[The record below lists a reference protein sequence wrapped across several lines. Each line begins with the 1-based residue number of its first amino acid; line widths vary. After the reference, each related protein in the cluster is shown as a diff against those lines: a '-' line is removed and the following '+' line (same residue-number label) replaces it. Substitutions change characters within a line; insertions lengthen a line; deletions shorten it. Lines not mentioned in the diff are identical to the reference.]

1 VGKNKKGVI
10 MEKERISHHESVQ
23 KLYERIKQDGM
34 TNIWD
39 RYEAQGMGGN
49 PDQRCPFCM
58 GGVRCDLC
66 SNGPCRA
73 DVEKDKRGVC
83 GITGD
88 GMAMRMMLL
97 RNVMGASTYHYH
109 TEQTVKTLLSIV
121 KGQSPFEIK
130 EPAKLSNFAAR
141 LDIDTSGTDKE
152 IAARLCSFV
161 TADFNR
167 AHDEPSKIVEALAP
181 AERKELWRKLNI
193 FPGGIY
199 GEMMLATSSCLT
211 NVDGYYV
218 SLALKA
224 MRLSVAMAYQSQIV
238 NEYIQD
244 IIYGIPRPHKMR
256 VDLGVLDPDYV
267 NVLPNGHEPF
277 LGFAMVQLARKP
289 EWQEKAKAVGAKGMR
304 IIANI
309 ETGQEMI
316 QRWEM
321 DDVFYGFT
329 GNWIMQEAI
338 LASGCVD
345 LFAADMNC
353 SMPIDP
359 TYAEKYKFKLVPV
372 SQLVAFEGVTERIN
386 YVPEDAEKQAA
397 KLLQMAIDNFKE
409 RRGSIKPFDGL
420 PTKEAVVGFSTES
433 ILAALGNSLDPLLD
447 AIKKG
452 TIRGVVG
459 LVSCTSLRDSGQDV
473 HSVRVAKELLKRD
486 VLVLSLGCGNGAM
499 QVAGLCS
506 PEARDLA
513 GTGLKSVCEAL
524 GVPPVLSYGTCTD
537 TGRLGDLLAA
547 VAHALGDVPITD
559 LPVAAAAPEYME
571 QKATIDAIFA
581 LALGLYTYVNPVP
594 PVTKAP
600 NLVKLL
606 LEDCKGVTGG
616 NLNVDTDAVKAVDGI
631 LAHIEAKRK
640 KLGI

>member
-1 VGKNKKGVI
+1 
-10 MEKERISHHESVQ
+10 MEKDRISYHESVN
-23 KLYERIKQDGM
+23 KLYEKIKQDGM
-34 TNIWD
+34 NNIWD

-97 RNVMGASTYHYH
+97 RNVLGASTYHYH
-109 TEQTVKTLLSIV
+109 TEQTLKTLRATT
-121 KGQSPFEIK
+121 KGQTPFEIK
-130 EPAKLSNFAAR
+130 EIKKLRDFAKR
-141 LDIDTSGTDKE
+141 LGVDTSGSDNDV
-152 IAARLCSFV
+152 AVRLCDFAA
-161 TADFNR
+161 TDFNR
-167 AHDEPSKIVEALAP
+167 PNDEPSKIVEALAP
-181 AERKELWRKLNI
+181 FERKETWRKLGI

-199 GEMMLATSSCLT
+199 GEMMLATSSCLSY
-211 NVDGYYV
+211 VVGFYV

-224 MRLSVAMAYQSQIV
+224 MRLSIAMAYQSQIV
-238 NEYIQD
+238 NEFCQD

-256 VDLGVLDPDYV
+256 VDLGVLDPAYV

-277 LGFAMVQLARKP
+277 LGFAMVQQARKP
-289 EWQEKAKAVGAKGMR
+289 EWQEKAKAVGAKGIR

-329 GNWIMQEAI
+329 GNWIMQEAV

-359 TYAEKYKFKLVPV
+359 LYAKKYKFKLVPV
-372 SQLVAFEGVTERIN
+372 SELVVFEGVKDRVN
-386 YVPEDAEKQAA
+386 YMPEKAEEQAA
-397 KLLQMAIDNFKE
+397 ELLEMAIDNFKE
-409 RRGSIKPFDGL
+409 RRSSTKPFTGL
-420 PTKEAVVGFSTES
+420 PTKETVVGFSTES
-433 ILAALGNSLDPLLD
+433 ILAALEGSLDPVLD
-447 AIKKG
+447 LIKKG
-452 TIRGVVG
+452 TIRGIAG
-459 LVSCTSLRDSGQDV
+459 LVSCTTLRDSGQDI
-473 HSVRVAKELLKRD
+473 HSVRVAKELIKRD
-486 VLVLSLGCGNGAM
+486 VLVLSMGCGNAAM

-506 PEARDLA
+506 PEAKDLA
-513 GTGLKSVCEAL
+513 GPGLKSVCEAL
-524 GVPPVLSYGTCTD
+524 RIPPVLSYGTCTD
-537 TGRLGDLLAA
+537 TGRLGDLLAI
-547 VAHALGDVPITD
+547 VSHALGDVPIPD
-559 LPVAAAAPEYME
+559 LPVAAVAPEYME

-594 PVTKAP
+594 PITKAP

-606 LEDCKGVTGG
+606 VEDCKNVTGG
-616 NLNVDTDAVKAVDGI
+616 QLNVETDAVKAVDGI